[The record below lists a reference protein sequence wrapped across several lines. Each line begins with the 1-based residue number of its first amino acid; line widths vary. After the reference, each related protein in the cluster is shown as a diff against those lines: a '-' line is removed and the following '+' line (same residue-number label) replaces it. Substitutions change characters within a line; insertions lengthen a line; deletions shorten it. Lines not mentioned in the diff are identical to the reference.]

1 MNWAHIVVGVVNDYH
16 QVSLKKKIDPTF
28 FVCSKYDGEYYSI
41 RLNTSDLPGTVDHVR
56 DAWMKAFPGNP
67 FEYFFLDDR
76 FNEQYKED
84 EIQFKLL
91 SNLSYICI
99 FISLLGLLGLSA
111 FTATQR
117 TKEIGIRKVHGASI
131 PQIIYLLYKDVMVL
145 VVIAAVLVVPV
156 GYYVMNNWLGN
167 FAYQQPINF
176 MIFALVAVLA
186 LIFAFLTVGFHSLK
200 TARTNPVDSLKYE

>member
-1 MNWAHIVVGVVNDYH
+1 DETKKVIGVVKNFNFS
-16 QVSLKKKIDPTF
+16 SLHNAIEPAVIVRVQGQGGGWLHLKIAGDDLPKTIE
-28 FVCSKYDGEYYSI
+28 SIRETWTKYDIY
-41 RLNTSDLPGTVDHVR
+41 H
-56 DAWMKAFPGNP
+56 P
-67 FEYFFLDDR
+67 FEYSFLDDK
-76 FNEQYKED
+76 FNEQYKAD

-111 FTATQR
+111 FTAAQR

-145 VVIAAVLVVPV
+145 VLIASVLVVPL
-156 GYYVMNNWLGN
+156 GYYVMNTWLGN

-176 MIFALVAVLA
+176 MIFGLVAALALV
-186 LIFAFLTVGFHSLK
+186 FAFLTVGFHSLK
-200 TARTNPVDSLKYE
+200 TARTNPVESLKYE

>member
-1 MNWAHIVVGVVNDYH
+1 MVIFKVPGQAGGFLH
-16 QVSLKKKIDPTF
+16 LKVAGGDLPKTIESIKGIWT
-28 FVCSKYDGEYYSI
+28 KYDIY
-41 RLNTSDLPGTVDHVR
+41 H
-56 DAWMKAFPGNP
+56 P

-76 FNEQYKED
+76 FNEQYKAD

-131 PQIIYLLYKDVMVL
+131 PNIIYLLYKDIMVL
-145 VVIAAVLVVPV
+145 VLIAAVLVVPI
-156 GYYVMNNWLGN
+156 GYYVMNGWLGN
-167 FAYQQPINF
+167 FAYQKPINYL
-176 MIFALVAVLA
+176 IFGLVAILA

-200 TARTNPVDSLKYE
+200 TATTNPVNSLKHE